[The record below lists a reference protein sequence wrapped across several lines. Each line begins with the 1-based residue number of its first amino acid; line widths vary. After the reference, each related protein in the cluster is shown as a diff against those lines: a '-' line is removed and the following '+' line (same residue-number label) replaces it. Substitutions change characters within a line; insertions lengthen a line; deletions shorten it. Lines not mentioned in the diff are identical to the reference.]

1 MATQRD
7 IADHLGITQPAVA
20 GLVRDGVITPAARGS
35 YDLDVA
41 RLAYCSHLR
50 EQAAGRASQPGAAF
64 DLATE
69 RARLAAAQAEAQ
81 ERKNARERGEL
92 VDFAEITN
100 TITGLI
106 ELTKSQLRHVGA
118 IVAKGDPVLR
128 KHIDQAVKDAL
139 ENLSNTPVI
148 AVDAFNTDGDGKNR
162 SAD

>member
-92 VDFAEITN
+92 VDLVEITN
-100 TITGLI
+100 TFTGLI
-106 ELTKSQLRHVGA
+106 ELTKAYLSRVGA
-118 IVAKGDPVLR
+118 VVAKGDAALR
-128 KHIDQAVKDAL
+128 QRIDQAVNDAL
-139 ENLSNTPVI
+139 IDLSDIEVI
-148 AVDAFNTDGDGKNR
+148 DMTATTQTGAIEPEG
-162 SAD
+162 

>member
-35 YDLDVA
+35 YDIDGA

-50 EQAAGRASQPGAAF
+50 EHAAGRASQPGAAL

-92 VDFAEITN
+92 VDLVEITN

-106 ELTKSQLRHVGA
+106 ELTKAYLSRVGA
-118 IVAKGDPVLR
+118 IVARGDAALR
-128 KHIDQAVKDAL
+128 KRIDDAVNDAL
-139 ENLSNTPVI
+139 IDLSEIEVI
-148 AVDAFNTDGDGKNR
+148 DVGAMQQADVINEVD
-162 SAD
+162 